1 MSNET
6 QLQKAIKI
14 AVKDGWVESF
24 MKSANGETVYDR
36 NYDVLQRAE
45 HLYRKYSCN
54 LNYLMPIASRIIKD
68 FARIVDPFDTNH
80 VNFDAWIKL
89 DRAYM
94 ELKLDPNNQY
104 TELFEALFNAIKLLE
119 NE

>member
-1 MSNET
+1 METT
-6 QLQKAIKI
+6 QLQKAIVI
-14 AVKDGWVESF
+14 AKKDGWSESF

-54 LNYLMPIASRIIKD
+54 LNYLMPIAVKVYKELNSVFTQQATIAQSRIECS
-68 FARIVDPFDTNH
+68 V
-80 VNFDAWIKL
+80 
-89 DRAYM
+89 M
-94 ELKLDPNNQY
+94 GLKLDSNNQY
-104 TELFEALFNAIKLLE
+104 TELFEALYQSIKLLE

>member
-1 MSNET
+1 MNET
-6 QLQKAIKI
+6 QLQKAIVI
-14 AVKDGWVESF
+14 AVKDGWSESF

-54 LNYLMPIASRIIKD
+54 LNYLMPIAVKVLHELLEMDWKISVTSVVDLKD
-68 FARIVDPFDTNH
+68 HMLNLYVD
-80 VNFDAWIKL
+80 
-89 DRAYM
+89 
-94 ELKLDPNNQY
+94 ENNQY
-104 TELFEALFNAIKLLE
+104 TELFEALYNAIKLLE